1 MAAEGFDT
9 YPQLRQRSRVYRDG
23 FRRRA
28 DMVIG
33 LLRAAGVGGADGAFR
48 LLDVGTADGIMLRAF
63 AEAFPRSVRVGLEAS
78 GELVEV
84 ARADGHEVVE
94 GRAETL
100 PFGDDAFDV
109 ATVVATLKHVPEAGR
124 ALAEL
129 RRVLVPGGVL
139 VVADPTPWGLRLGLW
154 RGHFD
159 PRWLAHRWSL
169 AATRRHLEAA
179 GFTVVRGV
187 RYMPLPLDVPGS
199 RPLEALGRGL
209 GLSRAFLQQA
219 TLARAAP

>member
-1 MAAEGFDT
+1 MGAEGFDD

-23 FRRRA
+23 FKRRSA
-28 DMVIG
+28 TVIRLVREG
-33 LLRAAGVGGADGAFR
+33 RGPAAPAAFR

-63 AEAFPRSVRVGLEAS
+63 ADAFPGSQRVGIEAS
-78 GELVEV
+78 AELVAV

-94 GRAETL
+94 ARAEAL
-100 PFGDDAFDV
+100 PFPDACFEV
-109 ATVVATLKHVPEAGR
+109 ATVVATLKHVPEADR

-129 RRVLVPGGVL
+129 HRVLVPGGVL

-169 AATRRHLEAA
+169 AATRHHAQEA
-179 GFTVVRGV
+179 GFTVRRGV
-187 RYMPLPLDVPGS
+187 RYMPLPIDLPGTCV
-199 RPLEALGRGL
+199 LEALGRLPGV
-209 GLSRAFLQQA
+209 SRLFLQQA
-219 TLARAAP
+219 TLAIA